1 MKKIKE
7 KITNFIV
14 VIIYLSPLILVLIL
28 IIFGIY
34 GMFKILTSDL
44 PFWMKWVL
52 LTK

>member
-7 KITNFIV
+7 KIIDFIV
-14 VIIYLSPLILVLIL
+14 VIIYLSPLILALIL

-44 PFWMKWVL
+44 PFWIKWAL
-52 LTK
+52 LS